1 MKLCL
6 HSRERPSAAP
16 YPSRFVLVLLTALG
30 SMNVSAQSTLSVA
43 IRDVRDA
50 APLSG
55 AVIVCFV
62 GSTQRVLD
70 PKQAGLYEAQKVP
83 SRSGKPIRLEIQVG
97 NQYAERKVV
106 VKGSASPSGTPLV
119 VYAARKLSLYTYPF
133 LDKGLEYHT
142 RGEFDRA
149 LAHYEVAYFSSEPSA
164 HGLTQFDIKLKYNYA
179 RSIANACLRAGYDTC
194 DDAKNLYV
202 ELKEDATKYSDLFR
216 RERIDTAEL
225 ERTIRSIDAMNAGRQ
240 YAAFKELFNAREF
253 AAAAQEGEN
262 LLVKFDQQPSAFA
275 DVRLTKDRLKEDVG
289 VAYFR
294 ASIDVTTVSDGA
306 ETKKLLDNSH
316 KHLSGIDKKTA
327 RVAMDIQ
334 TVDNRMS
341 GLKY

>member
-1 MKLCL
+1 
-6 HSRERPSAAP
+6 
-16 YPSRFVLVLLTALG
+16 
-30 SMNVSAQSTLSVA
+30 MNVSAQSTLSVA

-55 AVIVCFV
+55 AMIVCFV
-62 GSTQRVLD
+62 GSTQCVLE
-70 PKQAGLYEAQKVP
+70 PKQTGQYEARKVP
-83 SRSGKPIRLEIQVG
+83 SRSGNPIRLEIQVG
-97 NQYAERKVV
+97 SQYAERKVV
-106 VKGSASPSGTPLV
+106 VKGSAQPGGTPFV
-119 VYAARKLSLYTYPF
+119 VYAARKLPQYTFQF

-164 HGLTQFDIKLKYNYA
+164 HGLTQFDVKLKYNYA

-194 DDAKNLYV
+194 DDAKSLYV
-202 ELKEDATKYSDLFR
+202 ELKEDATKYRDLFR

-240 YAAFKELFNAREF
+240 YAAFKELFNAREY
-253 AAAAQEGEN
+253 AVAAQEGEK
-262 LLVKFDQQPSAFA
+262 LLVQFDQQPSAFA

-294 ASIDVTTVSDGA
+294 ASVDVDTVADST
-306 ETKKLLDNSH
+306 ETKQLLDNSH
-316 KHLSGIDKKTA
+316 KHLSGIDRKTA
-327 RVAMDIQ
+327 RVTMDIQ
-334 TVDNRMS
+334 TVDKRMS